1 MAYSLEVRQLLCEFG
16 DGGEVVSEAIEDG
29 LSVGLGELRES
40 LHCSG
45 DSRSCGCVV
54 MESSV

>member
-29 LSVGLGELRES
+29 LSVGLGELRERA
-40 LHCSG
+40 CT
-45 DSRSCGCVV
+45 VQETQEV
-54 MESSV
+54 AAAW